1 LSLHDLFNTFYRVW
15 QAQMMEMAME
25 NPAWLLFQMLV
36 INKIGLISIQA
47 NFSNIQAIFRMR

>member
-1 LSLHDLFNTFYRVW
+1 
-15 QAQMMEMAME
+15 MMEMAME